1 MSKQH
6 VSVTRSPAA
15 QTSATRVGLV
25 SVIIPA
31 YNACVTVE
39 RTISSVV
46 NQTYS
51 NLEVLVVDDGSTD
64 ETALLVQ
71 RMADAD
77 PRIRLLQ
84 KPNGGLVSAR
94 NFGIAHASGEFIAP
108 IDADD
113 LWHPEK
119 IAKQVR
125 LPGCFA
131 MFSSGQCVCRS
142 DYTKFRVEWRALGEE
157 TLR

>member
-39 RTISSVV
+39 RTIASVV

-77 PRIRLLQ
+77 RRIRLPQ

-125 LPGCFA
+125 LMG
-131 MFSSGQCVCRS
+131 
-142 DYTKFRVEWRALGEE
+142 
-157 TLR
+157 